1 MNQKCKKGLLAKTL
15 YKDHQKPRCD
25 WDRRFASIEY
35 VTESQTS
42 ESDSR
47 SIMVTIQSDVVV

>member
-1 MNQKCKKGLLAKTL
+1 MQERITCKNSL
-15 YKDHQKPRCD
+15 QESSKPRCD

-47 SIMVTIQSDVVV
+47 SIIGTIQSDVVV